1 MRPAWDAVLQVPPD
15 DWLCELSDEQSR
27 GYLESDERRP
37 PSLWMCIFPP
47 WIGSTTDHG
56 VAGGRRWRIVTDR
69 YHVSILVAPAI
80 VESSSRCAKLLDE
93 NRTEG
98 QAIDGLDRV
107 RPGIVGLADSGHC
120 SPSAQLGP
128 IQLGLTHLIRLGSC
142 TPSGRIHGQQSIY
155 ISCAR
160 ASCSLRLE

>member
-1 MRPAWDAVLQVPPD
+1 M
-15 DWLCELSDEQSR
+15 
-27 GYLESDERRP
+27 
-37 PSLWMCIFPP
+37 
-47 WIGSTTDHG
+47 
-56 VAGGRRWRIVTDR
+56 TDR
-69 YHVSILVAPAI
+69 YHASILVAPAI

-160 ASCSLRLE
+160 ASCSLRLERGVGGGLDSGMRSGVQQQQQHRRKEISREGAR